1 MKFDIEKFGIC
12 VVCGNDEKG
21 KSEIIAH
28 VRKHNMSVDVKE
40 LIFIVE
46 NPENGTHPEI
56 QTVYAE
62 LYAIIAKGSKML
74 LTTNSF
80 HFLEAFMFFMEKHGV
95 EQSVLFYTVH
105 NGNIKEASDP
115 YDVFENLSQP
125 SFDLADMKFE
135 FEMEG
140 ENENNS

>member
-1 MKFDIEKFGIC
+1 MKIDIEKFGIC
-12 VVCGNDEKG
+12 VVCGNDEKV

-46 NPENGTHPEI
+46 NPEDNTHPEI

-62 LYAIIAKGSKML
+62 LYAIIAKDAKML

-80 HFLEAFMFFMEKHGV
+80 HFLNAFDFFMEKHGV
-95 EQSVLFYTVH
+95 DQSVLFYTVH
-105 NGNIKEASDP
+105 NGKISESLSP
-115 YDVFENLSQP
+115 YDVMKNLSQP
-125 SFDLADMKFE
+125 SFDLTDMKFE

-140 ENENNS
+140 EQ